1 MLSKTSVILRIHD
14 NQNPDVPE
22 FTDYTDL
29 DTSLLSGKDQI
40 KYYFNEALNE
50 ASKSKTI
57 GVLHNTSEETHNR
70 AVKDAFK
77 VAYGFNYP
85 KII

>member
-22 FTDYTDL
+22 FTDYSDL
-29 DTSLLSGKDQI
+29 DTTMLSGKDQI
-40 KYYFNEALNE
+40 KYYFNEAINE
-50 ASKSKTI
+50 KSKAKTI
-57 GVLHNTSEETHNR
+57 SVLHNVSEESHNK